1 MGVKAISKKMRAAAA
16 VMAVFLFGGA
26 SQAAEESLRTR
37 AAPAAPEETSSRFPN
52 AGLGLRVGVAQAML
66 KSRRLPR
73 VAELVSDD
81 VNDSMMMLVPTA
93 HVGGDRFFFKAD
105 VPLMRWDDGYTFGLG
120 IYPLNYGHYLPRSRL
135 FPYASAGG
143 ALSIATLNASP
154 EDRVQL
160 PLRAMMLQLRM
171 AAGMKWRAVP
181 GVAVSLEA
189 GFSPYAAGGVVDD
202 RRRREAEAAMD
213 AGRFPDLSRG
223 NRPVN
228 AGVGQVMDLAV
239 GVEWL

>member
-1 MGVKAISKKMRAAAA
+1 MSAALLYGNA
-16 VMAVFLFGGA
+16 V
-26 SQAAEESLRTR
+26 QAAGEMVHER
-37 AAPAAPEETSSRFPN
+37 ARRSATPDSAARFPT
-52 AGLGLRVGVAQAML
+52 AGLGLRVGVAQAVL

-73 VAELVSDD
+73 VAGLVSDD
-81 VNDSMMMLVPTA
+81 VNDSMLMLVPTA

-143 ALSIATLNASP
+143 ALSIATLDASP

-160 PLRAMMLQLRM
+160 PLRAMMLQARV

-181 GVAVSLEA
+181 GMAVSVEA

-213 AGRFPDLSRG
+213 AGRFPDLSPG

-228 AGVGQVMDLAV
+228 AGVGQVMDLAL